1 MANIGH
7 LHTYKEA
14 HSIKEA
20 VISFTVTPQI
30 QNPGEYQKLLADG
43 KPLASI
49 YQRFEPVKTVEVQM
63 NMNALGPQY
72 NVKHDSGF
80 KMIGFKNGSATDVIQ
95 GLNQPNVGIFTFNT
109 VNYIGWQNFYSQAI
123 DSATRIVEF
132 NPNYQVRSFNVLFI
146 DEFYFVENAYQ
157 PDELFRRGSK
167 NLPEGIFDSSVIDYN
182 LVMQREK
189 EKKYYQE
196 EMSIKVFDETG
207 KKTIRIIGI
216 CSIYDERVEEPFL
229 VSSNPFMFMTS
240 TVTSLKN
247 RVSEIGMLK
256 SNWDG
261 YNAIVPSYR
270 VVNNAFRFLDTLSMF
285 GFADILDPEN
295 VVPTPYGTIDMD
307 FETSNGL
314 VSVEIGTS
322 QVGFFTEFLNDEDT
336 LSDGIDTDFK
346 EIPQSLMDALFILK
360 ETSKRNAI
368 SA

>member
-43 KPLASI
+43 KPLASM

-207 KKTIRIIGI
+207 KKTIRIIGNI
-216 CSIYDERVEEPFL
+216 TFKIDPVPFAQL
-229 VSSNPFMFMTS
+229 
-240 TVTSLKN
+240 LKMPEL
-247 RVSEIGMLK
+247 RSH
-256 SNWDG
+256 
-261 YNAIVPSYR
+261 
-270 VVNNAFRFLDTLSMF
+270 LDFVHNENKANLI
-285 GFADILDPEN
+285 DILKPEIS
-295 VVPTPYGTIDMD
+295 TLI
-307 FETSNGL
+307 GL
-314 VSVEIGTS
+314 
-322 QVGFFTEFLNDEDT
+322 
-336 LSDGIDTDFK
+336 
-346 EIPQSLMDALFILK
+346 QS
-360 ETSKRNAI
+360 
-368 SA
+368 

>member
-1 MANIGH
+1 MIA
-7 LHTYKEA
+7 
-14 HSIKEA
+14 
-20 VISFTVTPQI
+20 TPSSCLPAQLSQI
-30 QNPGEYQKLLADG
+30 E
-43 KPLASI
+43 I
-49 YQRFEPVKTVEVQM
+49 
-63 NMNALGPQY
+63 
-72 NVKHDSGF
+72 
-80 KMIGFKNGSATDVIQ
+80 
-95 GLNQPNVGIFTFNT
+95 
-109 VNYIGWQNFYSQAI
+109 
-123 DSATRIVEF
+123 
-132 NPNYQVRSFNVLFI
+132 
-146 DEFYFVENAYQ
+146 
-157 PDELFRRGSK
+157 
-167 NLPEGIFDSSVIDYN
+167 
-182 LVMQREK
+182 
-189 EKKYYQE
+189 
-196 EMSIKVFDETG
+196 
-207 KKTIRIIGI
+207 I

-261 YNAIVPSYR
+261 YNAIVPSER